1 VQRGAGP
8 ALDAAAKRAYRSR
21 IAALDEA
28 IAEAVSRGD
37 EQRAARARAERDFV
51 NRELE
56 RSLGMGGRDRESGS
70 HAERARVNVTR
81 AIRSAIKRIAGYDPE
96 LGAELEAAVRTGAF
110 CAYEPDPRR
119 PRRWR
124 IEDGGVA

>member
-1 VQRGAGP
+1 MT
-8 ALDAAAKRAYRSR
+8 
-21 IAALDEA
+21 
-28 IAEAVSRGD
+28 
-37 EQRAARARAERDFV
+37 
-51 NRELE
+51 RELE
-56 RSLGMGGRDRESGS
+56 RALGMGGRDRETGS

-96 LGAELEAAVRTGAF
+96 LGAELETAVRTGAF